1 VNKSLQKSKAIINF
15 AKPMPKHPNRQLAD
29 KIAGRAALM
38 SYMAKTFIKEPL
50 IQLFMH
56 KIIYLVFFF
65 LLSIGT
71 FAQNNGSTTR
81 IIDPDAGRL
90 FPYPVVPDSKTLL
103 DQRCNYLV
111 YHFWDRANIKQTF
124 STLTRLQDAF
134 GDWASFMPYATADTV
149 MMSIDRY
156 IASVEKADGKL
167 VPEMVKIAEH
177 WFRGDSAEYA
187 SDVLYLPFCKAG
199 ARAKK
204 ADAATRARY
213 ARLAK
218 IIESSGQGHRV
229 PNIQFTDTAGVSH
242 GLDEVIASRVILFF
256 ADPDCVDCSLIK
268 ARLAADYN
276 LEQMIERGLAKIVV
290 LYDPDSDWQT
300 SAKSCPATWVTGG
313 AANLDEYF
321 ELPALPAL
329 YYLDG
334 RHRVLAKNVDIDNLL
349 TGLRVIFEQTKVAE

>member
-1 VNKSLQKSKAIINF
+1 MRKF
-15 AKPMPKHPNRQLAD
+15 
-29 KIAGRAALM
+29 
-38 SYMAKTFIKEPL
+38 
-50 IQLFMH
+50 
-56 KIIYLVFFF
+56 IYLV
-65 LLSIGT
+65 LLLLLPTGT

-81 IIDPDAGRL
+81 VIDPDAGRL

-124 STLTRLQDAF
+124 STISRLRDAF

-149 MMSIDRY
+149 MLSIDRY
-156 IASVEKADGKL
+156 IASVEKAGGKL
-167 VPEMVKIAEH
+167 VPDMVEIAEH

-187 SDVLYLPFCKAG
+187 SDELFLPFCKAG

-204 ADAATRARY
+204 ADEATRERY

-218 IIESSGQGHRV
+218 IIESSGLGHRV
-229 PNIQFTDTAGVSH
+229 PDIQFTDTAGVSH

-256 ADPDCVDCSLIK
+256 ADPDCVDCSLTK

-276 LEQMIERGLAKIVV
+276 LEQMIERGLAKVVV
-290 LYDPDSDWQT
+290 LYDPDSDWQQ
-300 SAKSCPATWVTGG
+300 AAGSCPAAWVTG
-313 AANLDEYF
+313 AAADLDEYF
-321 ELPALPAL
+321 ELHTLPTL

-334 RHRVLAKNVDIDNLL
+334 RHRVLAKDVEIDNLL
-349 TGLRVIFEQTKVAE
+349 TGLRVIYEQTKVAE